1 MTTNNHPMK
10 SFIYT
15 STMIIGLL
23 LATSCTESEEAGV
36 KTLRTKSISTAA
48 SARNDAANPDT
59 GNPDAAPDANRPTP
73 DTRMG
78 YYDGNEEGMSLSW
91 ESTDAF
97 KGFYTT
103 QHVREV
109 VGQETSAL
117 FTYSGASATG
127 GDARARFKGSV
138 AEDVDANTSF
148 NLFYP
153 AARSTGNTWTEA
165 QASLTGQVQD
175 GNNSTA
181 HLSAYDYMRAT
192 NVTGI
197 ETSLVHFE
205 HLLSIM
211 RFDLTLE
218 GYKPEADGEPYLFL
232 LRYEGKE
239 KPFYETLSASTAT
252 GTADSRTRN
261 LSLGLE
267 NIEISSQGTEA
278 LPANVLRVYFMMVP
292 TTLPAGKL
300 TVTVVCRSKGDA
312 MDGMNVTRYVKTQTL
327 SSAVIYEAGKRYRA
341 MDFKLVKGDDEADG
355 IIEYDDPHAVTPTEY
370 RGSGKEA
377 DPYIIEST
385 ANLQQLITDVNGG
398 NGYAGKYFR
407 LTKDILIGGDKWN
420 PIGGH
425 NNETGANGKFCHFKG
440 HLDGDGHI
448 VKGVMKC
455 QSFTAAFIG
464 AASEGSI
471 KNLHI
476 LADVDN
482 TPINTAQA
490 ARTAGLIAYLSGTT
504 PYSISNCSYNGRIT
518 STGGGNHVAG
528 LVGSTFSAL
537 TINGCIN
544 RGTISATNNA
554 ASSSTQDYIGG
565 IIGNA
570 QSDVTISQCSNYGTF
585 HIGNAVSPSSGG
597 IIGYSSSSA
606 RLDCRYCDNYAD
618 IHPKSG
624 CTYVG
629 GICGQLSGN
638 ASLHACNNHALL
650 SVNADSEKTVRG
662 IIVGQAGSGASVKD
676 CCKDCCVD
684 DGGNSSLPLIGK
696 ETESSPSPSP
706 SPCDENH
713 GK

>member
-15 STMIIGLL
+15 SAMIIGLL

-73 DTRMG
+73 DTRMA
-78 YYDGNEEGMSLSW
+78 YEDYNEKGMFLSW
-91 ESTDAF
+91 QPTDAF

-103 QHVREV
+103 QHVQEV

-117 FTYSGASATG
+117 FTYSGDPDTYA
-127 GDARARFKGSV
+127 ARAPFTGKV

-153 AARSTGNTWTEA
+153 AARSTGNTWAEA

-197 ETSLVHFE
+197 ETSLISFE

-211 RFDLTLE
+211 RFDLKLE
-218 GYKPEADGEPYLFL
+218 DYDPATDGEPYLFL

-267 NIEISSQGTEA
+267 NIEISSQATET
-278 LPANVLRVYFMMVP
+278 LPANGLRVYFMMVP
-292 TTLPAGKL
+292 TTLPAGDL
-300 TVTVVCRSKGDA
+300 TVTVVCRSDRSEKSG
-312 MDGMNVTRYVKTQTL
+312 TRYVKTQKL
-327 SSAVIYEAGKRYRA
+327 SSAVTYEAGKRYRA
-341 MDFKLVKGDDEADG
+341 MDFKLVKGDDKADG

-370 RGSGKEA
+370 SGSGTEA

-385 ANLQQLITDVNGG
+385 ANLQQLITYVNGG
-398 NGYAGKYFR
+398 YDSYAGKYFR
-407 LTKDILIGGDKWN
+407 LAKDILITVDQWT

-425 NNETGANGKFCHFKG
+425 NNETGAYGEFCYFKG

-448 VKGVMKC
+448 IKGFMKC
-455 QSFTAAFIG
+455 KSFTAAFIG

-518 STGGGNHVAG
+518 SSGGGNHVAG

-585 HIGNAVSPSSGG
+585 EIKNGASSSSGG
-597 IIGYSSSSA
+597 IIGYSSSA

-662 IIVGQAGSGASVKD
+662 IIVGKAGPGASVKD
-676 CCKDCCVD
+676 CCKDCYVD
-684 DGGNSSLPLIGK
+684 DGGNSSLPLIG
-696 ETESSPSPSP
+696 EGTESSPSPSP
-706 SPCDENH
+706 SSCDENH

>member
-1 MTTNNHPMK
+1 MK
-10 SFIYT
+10 KFIYPF
-15 STMIIGLL
+15 TMIIGLII
-23 LATSCTESEEAGV
+23 ASSCTESEEIRG
-36 KTLRTKSISTAA
+36 TGLRTRSISTAA
-48 SARNDAANPDT
+48 SASNA
-59 GNPDAAPDANRPTP
+59 ANRPTP
-73 DTRMG
+73 DTRMA
-78 YYDGNEEGMSLSW
+78 YEDYNEEGMFLSW
-91 ESTDAF
+91 QSTDAF

-103 QHVREV
+103 SHVQEV

-127 GDARARFKGSV
+127 DDARARFTGNV

-153 AARSTGNTWTEA
+153 AARSTGNTWAEA
-165 QASLTGQVQD
+165 QASLTGQVQKD
-175 GNNSTA
+175 NNSTA
-181 HLSAYDYMRAT
+181 HLSAYNYMRAT
-192 NVTGI
+192 DVTGI
-197 ETSLVHFE
+197 ETSLVPFE

-218 GYKPEADGEPYLFL
+218 GYDPITDGEPYLFL
-232 LRYEGKE
+232 LRYEGEE
-239 KPFYETLSASTAT
+239 KSFYETLSASTAT
-252 GTADSRTRN
+252 GITDSRTRN

-267 NIEISSQGTEA
+267 DIEISSQGTEA
-278 LPANVLRVYFMMVP
+278 LPANVLRVYFMMIP
-292 TTLPAGKL
+292 TTLPAGNL
-300 TVTVVCRSKGDA
+300 TVTVVCRSDKSEESG
-312 MDGMNVTRYVKTQTL
+312 TRYVKTQTL
-327 SSAVIYEAGKRYRA
+327 SSDVTYEAGKRYRA
-341 MDFKLVKGDDEADG
+341 MDFKLVKRDDEADG

-370 RGSGKEA
+370 KGSGTEA

-398 NGYAGKYFR
+398 YDSYAGKYFR
-407 LTKDILIGGDKWN
+407 LTKDILITVDEWT

-425 NNETGANGKFCHFKG
+425 NNKTGADGEFFNFKG

-448 VKGVMKC
+448 IKGFMKC

-476 LADVDN
+476 LADVEN
-482 TPINTAQA
+482 CPINTAQA

-554 ASSSTQDYIGG
+554 ASSSTQNYIGG
-565 IIGNA
+565 IIGSA

-585 HIGNAVSPSSGG
+585 HIGNAVSSSSGG

-606 RLDCRYCDNYAD
+606 NLDCRYCDNHAD
-618 IHPKSG
+618 IHSGSG

-638 ASLHACNNHALL
+638 ASLHACHNHASL
-650 SVNADSEKTVRG
+650 SVNTGTETTMRG

-676 CCKDCCVD
+676 CCVD
-684 DGGNSSLPLIGK
+684 DGGNGSLPLIGSG
-696 ETESSPSPSP
+696 TASSS
-706 SPCDENH
+706 CDENH

>member
-1 MTTNNHPMK
+1 MK

-15 STMIIGLL
+15 SAMIIGLL
-23 LATSCTESEEAGV
+23 LATSCTESEETGV

-73 DTRMG
+73 DTRMA
-78 YYDGNEEGMSLSW
+78 YEDYNEEGMFLSW
-91 ESTDAF
+91 QSTDAF

-103 QHVREV
+103 SHVQEV

-117 FTYSGASATG
+117 FTYSGASATAPDD
-127 GDARARFKGSV
+127 DARARFTGNV

-153 AARSTGNTWTEA
+153 AARSTGNTWAKA

-197 ETSLVHFE
+197 ETSLVSFE

-218 GYKPEADGEPYLFL
+218 GYDPITDGEPYLFL
-232 LRYEGKE
+232 LRYEGEE
-239 KPFYETLSASTAT
+239 KPFYETLSASTAS

-267 NIEISSQGTEA
+267 DIEISSQGTEA

-292 TTLPAGKL
+292 TTLPAGDL
-300 TVTVVCRSKGDA
+300 TVTVVCRSEESGTNDTDVTK
-312 MDGMNVTRYVKTQTL
+312 VTRYVKTQTL
-327 SSAVIYEAGKRYRA
+327 SSDVTYEAGKRYRA

-370 RGSGKEA
+370 KGSGTEA
-377 DPYIIEST
+377 APYIIEST

-398 NGYAGKYFR
+398 YDSYAGKYFR
-407 LTKDILIGGDKWN
+407 LTKDILITVDEWT

-425 NNETGANGKFCHFKG
+425 NNKTGADGEFFNFKG

-448 VKGVMKC
+448 IKGFMKC

-518 STGGGNHVAG
+518 SSGGGNHVAG

-554 ASSSTQDYIGG
+554 ASSSTQNYIGG
-565 IIGNA
+565 IIGSA
-570 QSDVTISQCSNYGTF
+570 QSNVTISQCSNYGTF
-585 HIGNAVSPSSGG
+585 HIGNAVSSCSGG

-606 RLDCRYCDNYAD
+606 NLDCRYCDNHAD
-618 IHPKSG
+618 IHSGSG

-638 ASLHACNNHALL
+638 ASLHACHNHASL
-650 SVNADSEKTVRG
+650 SVNAGTESTVRG

-676 CCKDCCVD
+676 CCVD
-684 DGGNSSLPLIGK
+684 DGGNGSLPLIGSG
-696 ETESSPSPSP
+696 TASSF
-706 SPCDENH
+706 CDENH

>member
-1 MTTNNHPMK
+1 MTNNHPMK

-15 STMIIGLL
+15 AAMIIGLL

-78 YYDGNEEGMSLSW
+78 YYDGNKEGMFLNW

-117 FTYSGASATG
+117 FTYSGASATAPDD
-127 GDARARFKGSV
+127 DARARFTGNV

-153 AARSTGNTWTEA
+153 AARSTGNTWAEA

-197 ETSLVHFE
+197 ETSLVSFE

-218 GYKPEADGEPYLFL
+218 GYDPVTDGEPYLFL
-232 LRYEGKE
+232 LRYEGEK

-300 TVTVVCRSKGDA
+300 TVTVVCRSDKDA
-312 MDGMNVTRYVKTQTL
+312 MGGTNVTRYVKTQTL
-327 SSAVIYEAGKRYRA
+327 PSDVTYEAGKRYRA
-341 MDFKLVKGDDEADG
+341 MDFNLVKVDDEADG
-355 IIEYDDPHAVTPTEY
+355 IIEYNNSNLKASTEY
-370 RGSGKEA
+370 EGSGTEA
-377 DPYIIEST
+377 DPYIIGSAE
-385 ANLQQLITDVNGG
+385 NLQQLKTDVNGG
-398 NGYAGKYFR
+398 NGYAGEYFR
-407 LTKDILIGGDKWN
+407 LTKDILIEVDEWT

-425 NNETGANGKFCHFKG
+425 NNETGAYGEFCYFKG

-455 QSFTAAFIG
+455 HSFTAAFIG

-490 ARTAGLIAYLSGTT
+490 ARTAGLIAYLSGT
-504 PYSISNCSYNGRIT
+504 YSISNCSYNGRIT
-518 STGGGNHVAG
+518 SIGGGNHVAG

-554 ASSSTQDYIGG
+554 ESSSTQDYIGG

-585 HIGNAVSPSSGG
+585 EIKNGASPSSGG

-650 SVNADSEKTVRG
+650 SVNAGSEKTVRG
-662 IIVGQAGSGASVKD
+662 IIVGQAGPDASVKD
-676 CCKDCCVD
+676 CCKDCYVD
-684 DGGNSSLPLIGK
+684 DGGNSSLPLIGGG
-696 ETESSPSPSP
+696 TESSPSPSP

>member
-1 MTTNNHPMK
+1 MK

-15 STMIIGLL
+15 AAMIIGLL

-78 YYDGNEEGMSLSW
+78 YYDGNKEGMFLNW

-117 FTYSGASATG
+117 FTYSGDPDTYA
-127 GDARARFKGSV
+127 ARARFTGKV

-153 AARSTGNTWTEA
+153 AARSTGNTWAEA

-192 NVTGI
+192 DVTGI

-211 RFDLTLE
+211 RFDLKLE
-218 GYKPEADGEPYLFL
+218 GYNPANDGEPYLFL

-300 TVTVVCRSKGDA
+300 TVTVVCRSDRSEKSG
-312 MDGMNVTRYVKTQTL
+312 TRYVKTQTL
-327 SSAVIYEAGKRYRA
+327 SSAVTYEAGKRYRA

-370 RGSGKEA
+370 SGSGTEV

-385 ANLQQLITDVNGG
+385 ANLQQLITYVNGG
-398 NGYAGKYFR
+398 YDSYAGKYFR
-407 LTKDILIGGDKWN
+407 LTKDILITVDQWT

-425 NNETGANGKFCHFKG
+425 NNETGAYGEFCYFKG

-448 VKGVMKC
+448 IKGFMKC

-476 LADVDN
+476 LADVEN
-482 TPINTAQA
+482 CPINTAQA

-585 HIGNAVSPSSGG
+585 HIGNAVSSSSGG

-618 IHPKSG
+618 IHPGSG
-624 CTYVG
+624 STYVG

-650 SVNADSEKTVRG
+650 SVNAGSEKTVRG

-676 CCKDCCVD
+676 CCKDCYVD
-684 DGGNSSLPLIGK
+684 DGGNGFPLIG
-696 ETESSPSPSP
+696 EGTESSPSPCA
-706 SPCDENH
+706 CDENH